1 MSRQPENVIFLKEN
15 AYFENFS
22 KKVLT
27 EFFKVLYSFVLRTN
41 RMNHPGEIQRQ
52 TDPCD
57 QAKYSDKLTRK
68 GQAKYNCK
76 SMAQPSSEIQ
86 RQTGD
91 HHRAIYN

>member
-27 EFFKVLYSFVLRTN
+27 LFFKVLYSFVLRTN

-52 TDPCD
+52 TDPEG
-57 QAKYSDKLTRK
+57 S
-68 GQAKYNCK
+68 G
-76 SMAQPSSEIQ
+76 EIQ
-86 RQTGD
+86 LQIDGS
-91 HHRAIYN
+91 AIERNTTPNR